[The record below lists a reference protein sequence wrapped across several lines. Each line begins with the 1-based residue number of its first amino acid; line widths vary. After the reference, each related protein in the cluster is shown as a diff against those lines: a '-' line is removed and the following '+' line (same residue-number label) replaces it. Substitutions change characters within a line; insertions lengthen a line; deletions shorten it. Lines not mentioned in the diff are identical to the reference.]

1 MERRGQEYICPPCTT
16 KKQSQ
21 VQPEPH
27 PQPEPELSSP
37 KCLTQSPSGEEVEG
51 HDEQQALKV
60 RIAFGLPVIS
70 QAHCTQL
77 QQNIHGFLLLSKYFL
92 LIFTLDMYLQW
103 HSMLRNKCI
112 NKDLQIKHSM
122 HTIKC
127 K

>member
-1 MERRGQEYICPPCTT
+1 MERRGHEYICPPCTT

-21 VQPEPH
+21 LQPEPH

-70 QAHCTQL
+70 QAHCAQL
-77 QQNIHGFLLLSKYFL
+77 QQNIHGFLLSKYFL
-92 LIFTLDMYLQW
+92 LIF
-103 HSMLRNKCI
+103 K
-112 NKDLQIKHSM
+112 
-122 HTIKC
+122 
-127 K
+127 